1 MPSIGKNSISVIIP
15 VHNGGAGF
23 RRCLLSLSE
32 SRIKPMEI
40 IVVADGDS
48 DGSWRTAEDFDTRII
63 KIPVS
68 EGPARA
74 RNLGAMKAGGDILFF
89 VDADVAAAKDAVE
102 LIINAFE
109 NDEAPAAVIGSYD
122 DDPMEKNF
130 LSQYKNL
137 FHHYVHQNSSV
148 DASTFWGAC
157 GAVRR
162 DIFFSTGGFNEGFRR
177 PSIEDIELGYRLR
190 KAGHRIRLIKNLRCK
205 HLKRW
210 GIVSLLRADFFYRAL
225 PWARLILRDGGLIND
240 LNLRVSARISVI
252 SVYLLIFIL
261 LSSLYIPWLVI
272 IALPLFILLII
283 LNLDLYRF
291 FNKKRGPLFMLKTIP
306 WHWFYFFYSGLAFS
320 IALAEYAIRFI
331 FRKPARPISCN

>member
-1 MPSIGKNSISVIIP
+1 MSFTEKKVTVIIP
-15 VHNGGAGF
+15 VHNGGGKF
-23 RRCLLSLSE
+23 HRCLAALSGCE
-32 SRIKPMEI
+32 PPPDEI

-48 DGSWRTAEDFDTRII
+48 DGSWRAAEDFDARII
-63 KIPVS
+63 RLPVS

-74 RNLGAMKAGGDILFF
+74 RNLGAMKAGGEILFF
-89 VDADVAAAKDAVE
+89 VDADVAVAKDAVGCV
-102 LIINAFE
+102 INAFD
-109 NDEAPAAVIGSYD
+109 NDEALAAVIGSYD

-137 FHHYVHQNSSV
+137 SHHYVHQNSSV

-162 DIFFSTGGFNEGFRR
+162 EIFFSSGGFDGGFRW
-177 PSIEDIELGYRLR
+177 PSIEDIELGYRLKR
-190 KAGHRIRLIKNLRCK
+190 AGCRIRLIKNLQCK

-210 GIVSLLRADFFYRAL
+210 GIVSLLRADFFYRAI
-225 PWARLILRDGGLIND
+225 PWASLIIREGGLIND
-240 LNLRVSARISVI
+240 LNLTVSARTSVI
-252 SVYLLIFIL
+252 SIYLLIFIL
-261 LSSLYIPWLVI
+261 LSSLYISWLVI
-272 IALPLFILLII
+272 TALPLLMLLII

-320 IALAEYAIRFI
+320 TALAEYAIRSI
-331 FRKPARPISCN
+331 LRKQARPVSCY

>member
-1 MPSIGKNSISVIIP
+1 MSFTEKKVTVIIP
-15 VHNGGAGF
+15 VHNGGEKF
-23 RRCLLSLSE
+23 HRCLAALSGCEPS
-32 SRIKPMEI
+32 PGEI

-48 DGSWRTAEDFDTRII
+48 DGSWRAAEDLDARII
-63 KIPVS
+63 RMPVS

-74 RNLGAMKAGGDILFF
+74 RNLGAMKAGGEILFF
-89 VDADVAAAKDAVE
+89 VDADVAVAKDSVGSV
-102 LIINAFE
+102 INAFK
-109 NDEAPAAVIGSYD
+109 NDQALAAVIGSYD

-137 FHHYVHQNSSV
+137 FHHYVHQNSSA

-162 DIFFSTGGFNEGFRR
+162 DIFLRAGGFNEGYRR
-177 PSIEDIELGYRLR
+177 ASIEDIELGYRLK
-190 KAGHRIRLIKNLRCK
+190 KAGLGIRLIKNLQCK

-225 PWARLILRDGGLIND
+225 PWARLIIRDGGLIND
-240 LNLRVSARISVI
+240 LNLTVSARTSVI
-252 SVYLLIFIL
+252 SIYLLIFIL
-261 LSSLYIPWLVI
+261 LSSLYISWLVI
-272 IALPLFILLII
+272 AGLPLLILLIM

-320 IALAEYAIRFI
+320 TALAECAVRSA
-331 FRKPARPISCN
+331 FRKQGRPIS